1 MNRRALFIAVLVGIL
16 GAFLLVL
23 YQRRFE
29 LEASGGEK
37 VRLLMVVKKIER
49 GKPITDESIAVRE
62 IPLAYVDDRAIRE
75 SEKNKILGLK
85 VGNAVKE
92 QQLLLWSDL
101 SANDERKDLSA
112 LVLPG
117 YRAVSIKA
125 TQNDMSTAL
134 VKPGDYVDVIGV
146 LGGGGNGL
154 NEAKNAVVLLQRVLV
169 LATGMDTSPDQ
180 AKDTKEANGYAG
192 DNLLTLSLT
201 LTEAQVIALASERG
215 RLTVAVRHPDD
226 QARTSGMVDLNINQI
241 VDERERAKIRNVRT
255 GAVPT
260 GPREITGPGQGQ

>member
-1 MNRRALFIAVLVGIL
+1 MNRRALFIAVVVGIL

-37 VRLLMVVKKIER
+37 VKLLIAVKKIER
-49 GKPITDESIAVRE
+49 GKPVTDDVIAIRE
-62 IPLAYVDDRAIRE
+62 IPLAYVDERAIRE
-75 SEKNKILGLK
+75 TEKNKILGLK

-101 SANDERKDLSA
+101 TATDEHKDLSA

-125 TQNDMSTAL
+125 ARDDTSIAL
-134 VKPGDYVDVIGV
+134 IKPGDYVDVIGV
-146 LGGGGNGL
+146 IGASTAV

-169 LATGMDTSPDQ
+169 LATGTDTSPDQ
-180 AKDTKEANGYAG
+180 AKDTKEANPYASE
-192 DNLLTLSLT
+192 NLLTLSLT
-201 LTEAQVIALASERG
+201 LTEAQVLALAAERG
-215 RLTVAVRHPDD
+215 RLAVAVRHPDD
-226 QARTSGMVDLNINQI
+226 QARTSGIVDLNFNQI
-241 VDERERAKIRNVRT
+241 VDEKERAKIRNVRT
-255 GAVPT
+255 G
-260 GPREITGPGQGQ
+260 PRDITAPGQPQ

>member
-1 MNRRALFIAVLVGIL
+1 MNRRALFIAVLVGVL

-37 VRLLMVVKKIER
+37 VRLLTVVKKIER
-49 GKPITDESIAVRE
+49 GKPITDDAIAIRE

-85 VGNAVKE
+85 VGNTVRE
-92 QQLLLWSDL
+92 NQLVLWSDL
-101 SANDERKDLSA
+101 TANDDRKDLSA

-125 TQNDMSTAL
+125 SREDASMAL
-134 VKPGDYVDVIGV
+134 VRPGDYVDVIGV
-146 LGGGGNGL
+146 LGGQNGL

-180 AKDTKEANGYAG
+180 AKEKEANNYAG

-201 LTEAQVIALASERG
+201 LTEAQVLALASERG

-226 QARTSGMVDLNINQI
+226 QARTSGMVDLNFNQI
-241 VDERERAKIRNVRT
+241 VDEKERAKIRNVRT
-255 GAVPT
+255 G
-260 GPREITGPGQGQ
+260 PREIPAPVAQ

>member
-1 MNRRALFIAVLVGIL
+1 MNRRALFIAFLVGIL

-29 LEASGGEK
+29 IEASGGDK
-37 VRLLMVVKKIER
+37 VRLLTVVKKIDR
-49 GKPITDESIAVRE
+49 GKQITDDAIAIRE

-75 SEKNKILGLK
+75 TEKNKILGLK
-85 VGNAVKE
+85 VGNTVKE
-92 QQLLLWSDL
+92 NQLLLWSDL
-101 SANDERKDLSA
+101 TANDERKDLSS

-125 TQNDMSTAL
+125 TRDDMSMAL

-146 LGGGGNGL
+146 LGGTSGVND
-154 NEAKNAVVLLQRVLV
+154 AKNAVVLLQRVLV

-180 AKDTKEANGYAG
+180 AKDSKESSSYAG

-201 LTEAQVIALASERG
+201 LTEAQVLALAQERG

-226 QARTSGMVDLNINQI
+226 QARTSGMVDLNFNQI
-241 VDERERAKIRNVRT
+241 VDEKQRAQIRNVRT
-255 GAVPT
+255 G
-260 GPREITGPGQGQ
+260 PREITAPVPAQ

>member
-16 GAFLLVL
+16 GAFLLIL

-37 VRLLMVVKKIER
+37 VKLLIAVKKIER
-49 GKPITDESIAVRE
+49 GKPITDDVIAIRE

-75 SEKNKILGLK
+75 TEKNKILGLK
-85 VGNAVKE
+85 VGNTVKE

-101 SANDERKDLSA
+101 TATDERKDLSA

-125 TQNDMSTAL
+125 ARDDTSIAL
-134 VKPGDYVDVIGV
+134 IKPGDYVDVIGV
-146 LGGGGNGL
+146 LGANSAV

-169 LATGMDTSPDQ
+169 LATGTDTSPDQ
-180 AKDTKEANGYAG
+180 AKDTKEANPYASE
-192 DNLLTLSLT
+192 NLLTLSLT
-201 LTEAQVIALASERG
+201 LTEAQVLALAAERG
-215 RLTVAVRHPDD
+215 RLAVAVRHPDD
-226 QARTSGMVDLNINQI
+226 QARTSGIVDLNFNQI
-241 VDERERAKIRNVRT
+241 VDEKERAKIRNVRS
-255 GAVPT
+255 
-260 GPREITGPGQGQ
+260 GPRDITAPGQQQ